1 MRGGKQVVLN
11 RPRKQSPNIYSDWL
25 KQAQLFMTTF
35 EVRLDS
41 LRTAAADMQ
50 RASRSITDALEAVQ
64 AEVTALYALG
74 LPAGG
79 IGAFSASYAA
89 NAGLMQEWPF
99 KLARFASNLE
109 QTAEDIQQAVSQPSR
124 PIAPLV
130 LPFIPESVPMALWGH
145 DFAFQSKAKTALPQV
160 EVTTTVVS
168 AAQMPLGAYVSMIN
182 QPLYNELQREQR
194 DLGNNQL
201 LVSVL
206 TQTRETRIQDLTALK
221 NNLLSYD
228 PKTDLQH
235 TPRVQAL
242 EAEIQSYDQQI
253 ATAQQNIK
261 QQQASIAAL
270 TSRLDRV
277 KPGAGANISIIQGL
291 EQGQSNQWVK
301 ANTQDCVNYIVGH
314 VPIPDGLARDAYLW
328 NDQAAKMTQYGVTS
342 GSVPLVGS
350 VLVMEKAHP
359 YADHVFGH
367 LMLVQ
372 KVDADGAVWITDNNH
387 PSVAVKLSDLTSETS
402 GANLSYLYLP
412 WFTQG

>member
-1 MRGGKQVVLN
+1 
-11 RPRKQSPNIYSDWL
+11 
-25 KQAQLFMTTF
+25 MTTI

-41 LRTAAADMQ
+41 LRMAATDIQ
-50 RASRSITDALEAVQ
+50 QASRVITDALEAVQ

-79 IGAFSASYAA
+79 VGAFSASYAA
-89 NAGLMQEWPF
+89 NAGLMHEWPF
-99 KLARFASNLE
+99 KLVRFATNLE
-109 QTAEDIQQAVSQPSR
+109 QAADDIQQAVNQPAR
-124 PIAPLV
+124 NIAPLV
-130 LPFIPESVPMALWGH
+130 LPFIPESVPLALWGH
-145 DFAFQSKAKTALPQV
+145 GFEFQSKARPAAMITDV
-160 EVTTTVVS
+160 NTSEVV
-168 AAQMPLGAYVSMIN
+168 AASVPLGSYVSVIN
-182 QPLYNELQREQR
+182 QPLNDELQREQR

-201 LVSVL
+201 LVSIL
-206 TQTRETRIQDLTALK
+206 TQTRETRLQDLTALK

-235 TPRVQAL
+235 RPRVQAL
-242 EAEIQSYDQQI
+242 ETEIQGYDQQI
-253 ATAQQNIK
+253 ATTQQTIK

-270 TSRLDRV
+270 TARLDRV
-277 KPGAGANISIIQGL
+277 KPGARADLNIIQGL
-291 EQGQSNQWVK
+291 EQGQTNQWVK
-301 ANTQDCVNYIVGH
+301 ANTQDCVNYIATR
-314 VPIPDGLARDAYLW
+314 VPIPDGMARDAYLW

-342 GSVPLVGS
+342 GNVPLVGS

-359 YADHVFGH
+359 YADHVYGH

-387 PSVAVKLSDLTSETS
+387 PSVAVKLSDLTKETS

>member
-1 MRGGKQVVLN
+1 
-11 RPRKQSPNIYSDWL
+11 
-25 KQAQLFMTTF
+25 MTIF

-50 RASRSITDALEAVQ
+50 QASRVITDSLEAVQ

-74 LPAGG
+74 LPVGG
-79 IGAFSASYAA
+79 VGAFSASYAA

-99 KLARFASNLE
+99 KLVRFATNLE
-109 QTAEDIQQAVSQPSR
+109 QTADDIQQAVNQPVR
-124 PIAPLV
+124 TMAPLV
-130 LPFIPESVPMALWGH
+130 LPFIPESVPLALWGH
-145 DFAFQSKAKTALPQV
+145 GFEFQAKARPAAFIADVNTSL
-160 EVTTTVVS
+160 VV
-168 AAQMPLGAYVSMIN
+168 AASMPLGSYVSVIN
-182 QPLYNELQREQR
+182 QPLFDELQREQR

-201 LVSVL
+201 LVSIL
-206 TQTRETRIQDLTALK
+206 TQTKETRIQDLTALK

-242 EAEIQSYDQQI
+242 EAEIQGYDQQI
-253 ATAQQNIK
+253 ATTEATIK
-261 QQQASIAAL
+261 QQQATIAAL
-270 TSRLDRV
+270 TARLERV
-277 KPGAGANISIIQGL
+277 KPGAGADLNIIQGL
-291 EQGQSNQWVK
+291 EQGQTNPWVR
-301 ANTQDCVNYIVGH
+301 ANTQDCVNYIATR

-342 GSVPLVGS
+342 GNVPLVGS

-359 YADHVFGH
+359 YADHVYGH

-387 PSVAVKLSDLTSETS
+387 PSAAVKLSDLTGETS